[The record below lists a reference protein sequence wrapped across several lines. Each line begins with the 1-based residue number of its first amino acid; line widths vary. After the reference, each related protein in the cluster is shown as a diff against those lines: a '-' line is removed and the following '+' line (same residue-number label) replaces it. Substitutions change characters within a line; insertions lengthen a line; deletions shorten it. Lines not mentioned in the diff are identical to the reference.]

1 MQRCIATIFERVQKE
16 PVLTLPTIITSV
28 RIALIPFLVTA
39 MTKQRWGVACALFVF
54 AAATDGLDGY
64 LARTRNEATFFGAAL
79 DAFADKA
86 LIISC
91 FTTFAFV
98 ETPLLSIPIWFVCL
112 VLFKELVLMLG
123 TLKVY
128 CRNQRLTIAPTFLG
142 KATMVAQ
149 VFFILWLFTSY
160 FFGWVPATIYLSML
174 GVLLALVFATLVQYA
189 QIAFAYWQEG

>member
-1 MQRCIATIFERVQKE
+1 MQRCITKLFERVHKE

-28 RIALIPFLVTA
+28 RIALIPFLLAA
-39 MTKQRWGVACALFVF
+39 MIKQRWGVACMLFAL

-79 DAFADKA
+79 DAFADKV

-91 FTTFAFV
+91 FATLAFV
-98 ETPLLSIPIWFVCL
+98 QTPLFTIPIWFVFL

-123 TLKVY
+123 TVKVY

-149 VFFILWLFTSY
+149 VVFILWLFISY
-160 FFGWVPATIYLSML
+160 FFGWVSAITYLVML
-174 GVLLALVFATLVQYA
+174 AILLVLVFATLVQYA
-189 QIAFAYWQEG
+189 HRAFAYWQEG